1 MSHSPYSRRSPWFTD
16 LVAALALLGVSA
28 AAIHTSLTG
37 LPRLLLTMPLVLFL
51 PGYALVSAIF
61 PDRNTTSR
69 TAFDDAVSGLR
80 NPLPTARSVTGVE
93 RFALAV
99 VGSALVVPLVT
110 LGVHL
115 SPQPIELLPV
125 AVGVEATTAVL
136 LLVAFVR
143 RATLDLDER
152 YAPPYPTAI
161 TGLFSSRPPEHP
173 MRGRAEGGRL
183 PAVALALSLL
193 VLLSTVGYA
202 ATVPTDDEGFTEFY
216 VETENVDGDTQ
227 SMYQNQFAAG
237 EPANVTFGVENR
249 EQQTESYSVVVLS
262 ERVQTNG
269 NETTVTESEQIGSTD
284 LTLDSRENVT
294 RDVTVTPSMSG
305 DVRFS
310 LLLYR
315 GDAPADPSVENAYRS
330 LKLYVTVSGGGGQNG
345 SLAGPSASGSDAG
358 DAALAADAL
367 TASTRSTG
375 TR

>member
-51 PGYALVSAIF
+51 PGYALVSTIF

-93 RFALAV
+93 RVALAV
-99 VGSALVVPLVT
+99 VGSALVVPLVA
-110 LGVHL
+110 LGVHF
-115 SPQPIELLPV
+115 SPQPIELLPI
-125 AVGVEATTAVL
+125 AVGVEGTTGVL
-136 LLVAFVR
+136 LLVAAVR
-143 RATLDLDER
+143 RATLDADER
-152 YAPPYPTAI
+152 YAPPHPTAI

-202 ATVPTDDEGFTEFY
+202 ATVPTDDAGFTEFY
-216 VETENVDGDTQ
+216 VETENVDGNTQ
-227 SMYQNQFAAG
+227 SMYQNQFTAG
-237 EPANVTFGVENR
+237 EPANITFGVENR
-249 EQQTESYSVVVLS
+249 EQQTESYTVVVLS
-262 ERVQTNG
+262 ERVQTND
-269 NETTVTESEQIGSTD
+269 NETTVTESEQIGAAD
-284 LTLDSRENVT
+284 LTLDSRENVS
-294 RDVTVTPSMSG
+294 RDVTVTPSMTG
-305 DVRFS
+305 DVRFT

-315 GDAPADPSVENAYRS
+315 DGAPADPSAENAYRS
-330 LKLYVTVSGGGGQNG
+330 LKLYVTVSGDGQNG
-345 SLAGPSASGSDAG
+345 SLAGPAASDSTLVTDSLSTSAIR
-358 DAALAADAL
+358 
-367 TASTRSTG
+367 TTSTP
-375 TR
+375 

>member
-16 LVAALALLGVSA
+16 LLAAVALVGVAA
-28 AAIHTSLTG
+28 AAIHSSLSG
-37 LPRLLLTMPLVLFL
+37 LPRLLLTLPLVLFL
-51 PGYALVSAIF
+51 PGYALVSVVF

-93 RFALAV
+93 RVALAV
-99 VGSALVVPLVT
+99 VGSALLVPLVAV
-110 LGVHL
+110 GVHF

-125 AVGVEATTAVL
+125 AIGVEGTTVIL
-136 LLVAFVR
+136 LAIAFAR
-143 RATLDLDER
+143 RAALDPDER

-161 TGLFSSRPPEHP
+161 AGLFSSRPPEHP

-202 ATVPTDDEGFTEFY
+202 ATVPTDDDGFTEFY
-216 VETENVDGDTQ
+216 VETENVNGNTQ

-237 EPANVTFGVENR
+237 DPVNVTFGVENR
-249 EQQTESYSVVVLS
+249 EQQEMSYTVVVLS
-262 ERVQTNG
+262 ERVQTDG

-284 LTLDSRENVT
+284 LTLDSNENVT

-305 DVRFS
+305 DVRFT

-315 GDAPADPSVENAYRS
+315 DGAPADPSVENAYRS
-330 LKLYVTVSGGGGQNG
+330 LRLYVTVSGGDGQSNA
-345 SLAGPSASGSDAG
+345 SLAPPSPG
-358 DAALAADAL
+358 DAALVTDSL
-367 TASTRSTG
+367 TRSTARTTG
-375 TR
+375 SL